1 MPRRRKR
8 LDVYKRQMLF
18 HPDLKLDKATA
29 ANCFLREYLERHGTR
44 KLPEVFVT
52 TSDLIA
58 AGAISALREY
68 GIRVPNDI
76 GITGFDDI
84 SLAENL
90 DPPLT
95 TVAQNMEEMG
105 VYCFRN
111 ILSLI
116 NGTAIGV
123 PHSVIAVS
131 YTHLDVYKRQFRTLC
146 SS

>member
-1 MPRRRKR
+1 M
-8 LDVYKRQMLF
+8 F

-76 GITGFDDI
+76 
-84 SLAENL
+84 
-90 DPPLT
+90 
-95 TVAQNMEEMG
+95 
-105 VYCFRN
+105 
-111 ILSLI
+111 
-116 NGTAIGV
+116 
-123 PHSVIAVS
+123 AVS
-131 YTHLDVYKRQFRTLC
+131 YTH
-146 SS
+146 